1 MNNDL
6 IEALREKLNQLHKMR
21 KHLEYSREKIARW
34 WRVDWGFDD
43 WNEEQ
48 LESLAAFK
56 GRFAELQDQLASAM
70 KLIANIEEEKT
81 DVFTYV
87 LNFMAKIYVL
97 DSVEQW
103 HEVRDLRNA
112 AAHDYSDSEEVKAVH
127 FHRLIQNTDYLFDT
141 VDKLEHFI
149 EAAYHKKP

>member
-21 KHLEYSREKIARW
+21 KHLDYSREKIRGW
-34 WRVDWGFDD
+34 WRVDSDFDD
-43 WNEEQ
+43 WNEDQ

-70 KLIANIEEEKT
+70 KLIASIEGERT
-81 DVFTYV
+81 DVFTYI
-87 LNFMAKIYVL
+87 LNFMEQVHVL
-97 DSVEQW
+97 DTAEEWRS
-103 HEVRDLRNA
+103 VRDLRNA

-127 FHRLIQNTDYLFDT
+127 FHRLIQSTDYLDGT
-141 VDKLEHFI
+141 VDKLERFI
-149 EAAYHKKP
+149 VVAYPKKQ